1 MRRAKQPSPRQ
12 LSSSPTCCTVRAST
26 ERFRRVM
33 TADAASLWRTLMLP
47 DAQFVMIAPPSAE
60 ALATAVSSSL
70 VVLRRIAIINSISI
84 ATPFCSFSTPFSRLC
99 KDAEPTSTCAVPW
112 EKKHSKEAASQH
124 TFSGHAFERKNM
136 VAHKQNS
143 HTKRIVA
150 ECTTLPAP
158 TTSMSRFTSHVGT
171 HL

>member
-1 MRRAKQPSPRQ
+1 
-12 LSSSPTCCTVRAST
+12 
-26 ERFRRVM
+26 M

-143 HTKRIVA
+143 HEAHSRRMHHPPRSHHFYV
-150 ECTTLPAP
+150 PFHVSRRHAP
-158 TTSMSRFTSHVGT
+158 LILIRPLFEAYPSELAIDGRYPH
-171 HL
+171 